1 MRLITKLTLFIT
13 LSKMAIVL
21 FFVLMLPFLVERIAS
36 EYTNYYLAQ
45 QQKKVMKIIAKDGID
60 FYLDGGE
67 GYGSYT
73 MLKEEYIAL
82 ERTESDYS
90 IDTILTT
97 MRLVEQ
103 DTLNYRVLMHSFKE
117 GDNNYLLEIGKT
129 TDTIS
134 QYNRP
139 MQRIALI
146 VLIGLILLTLIV
158 DLVFTRFLLRPL
170 GKIIKSKLVNRKFPF
185 KDDIPSV
192 QTSTSD
198 FKYLDE
204 SLILLMDQIHE
215 AFEKEREFTAN
226 ASHELMTP
234 ISILQSK
241 IENLMGEAGV
251 DEMIQQRL
259 MEMQRTLNRLKKIV
273 RSLLLISRIENAQFA
288 RYETVNVRDLIA
300 DLLEDIGHRMEEKK
314 ISFEIDLS
322 EDINLQQ
329 VNRDLLFQLLYNL
342 VNNAI
347 KYNREKGNIRI
358 SGTRS
363 KTQAYELVLEDTGIG
378 IPAADLPAIFNRFR
392 KANPTEGG
400 GYGLGLSI
408 VKSIADYHN
417 IHIEVTSDVNKGTRF
432 TLVFLPDMIVK

>member
-1 MRLITKLTLFIT
+1 
-13 LSKMAIVL
+13 
-21 FFVLMLPFLVERIAS
+21 
-36 EYTNYYLAQ
+36 
-45 QQKKVMKIIAKDGID
+45 
-60 FYLDGGE
+60 
-67 GYGSYT
+67 
-73 MLKEEYIAL
+73 
-82 ERTESDYS
+82 
-90 IDTILTT
+90 
-97 MRLVEQ
+97 
-103 DTLNYRVLMHSFKE
+103 
-117 GDNNYLLEIGKT
+117 
-129 TDTIS
+129 
-134 QYNRP
+134 
-139 MQRIALI
+139 
-146 VLIGLILLTLIV
+146 
-158 DLVFTRFLLRPL
+158 
-170 GKIIKSKLVNRKFPF
+170 
-185 KDDIPSV
+185 
-192 QTSTSD
+192 
-198 FKYLDE
+198 
-204 SLILLMDQIHE
+204 
-215 AFEKEREFTAN
+215 
-226 ASHELMTP
+226 
-234 ISILQSK
+234 
-241 IENLMGEAGV
+241 MGEAGV